1 MKGKFDELINSDTP
15 VLVDFWADWCGPC
28 HMLAPVIKEVASDL
42 SGKVKVIKI
51 DVDKNQ
57 AIAGKYQI
65 RSIPTMILSRNGNP
79 VWRQS
84 GVLTKEQILQSIKSA
99 A

>member
-65 RSIPTMILSRNGNP
+65 RSIPTMILFRNGNP